1 MLSRCTKSIIS
12 IMQVGLVPHALWT
25 TLFMS
30 TFSVTSLMLVYMFD
44 NDVLLCFRQARAASG
59 IKGLFHRN
67 PKQASLDSHAAAQ
80 HSRKHPFGAHLL
92 RRTASAP
99 TKGQP
104 KIKKGFPEIA
114 IDTKDYSSE
123 GASEERESE
132 DKASA
137 AISHQPTSPLHRN
150 GDSLVSHKAKDPWDH
165 PDTNG
170 AFHPEEGKGKSPFFA
185 QRRPM
190 SEPLKRASRLRFHEP
205 LDTKPGVFARV
216 ALNSSGRVGM
226 SSNCITCVMG
236 SKESPEAERK
246 TPVKE
251 KQGSK
256 PKRGHGRRPERN
268 NQNVRQAQS
277 VAKPLPLAGQTGSQ
291 ESPPRPR
298 SVEAQFQCSPQA
310 LLRPIPFP
318 KSKAR
323 QTLGAQHIRPQPQ
336 SSLRNARSC
345 SVPRRRSPNVV
356 TPAPSLTADCRSS
369 LPWQQAMPPNY
380 GTIGTKLTNSTVN
393 EVLLLSDSSSC
404 DTFGSQSSLESPP
417 MLPPSSVL
425 DSRKRAVGTLQR
437 EMNALFAQKMEEL
450 RLKSPMFFAGK
461 ICVKQY

>member
-1 MLSRCTKSIIS
+1 M
-12 IMQVGLVPHALWT
+12 
-25 TLFMS
+25 
-30 TFSVTSLMLVYMFD
+30 
-44 NDVLLCFRQARAASG
+44 CFCQARAVSG

-104 KIKKGFPEIA
+104 KTKKGSAEIA

-137 AISHQPTSPLHRN
+137 ATSHQPTPPQHHN
-150 GDSLVSHKAKDPWDH
+150 GDSLASHQPKGPWDH

-170 AFHPEEGKGKSPFFA
+170 AFHPEEGKGKSPLFA
-185 QRRPM
+185 HPHPM
-190 SEPLKRASRLRFHEP
+190 SEPLKRASRRFHEP

-216 ALNSSGRVGM
+216 ALSSSGRVGM

-236 SKESPEAERK
+236 TKDSPEAERK
-246 TPVKE
+246 SQVE
-251 KQGSK
+251 ERQGCKSNMTEGERQERSNRSSSTK
-256 PKRGHGRRPERN
+256 RQVEPEAPGQPPAQPQPLDTQPDSQQSPPHPKSGTE
-268 NQNVRQAQS
+268 AQS
-277 VAKPLPLAGQTGSQ
+277 
-291 ESPPRPR
+291 
-298 SVEAQFQCSPQA
+298 QFSPQA
-310 LLRPIPFP
+310 VFQSSPFP
-318 KSKAR
+318 RSKAR
-323 QTLGAQHIRPQPQ
+323 QTLAGLQIRPQPDASQ
-336 SSLRNARSC
+336 RNSRSC

-356 TPAPSLTADCRSS
+356 TPMSSLTPDCRTGVR
-369 LPWQQAMPPNY
+369 WQQAMPPSY
-380 GTIGTKLTNSTVN
+380 GSVCGSTLAPFTNGNAN
-393 EVLLLSDSSSC
+393 EGLSLSDSSSC
-404 DTFGSQSSLESPP
+404 ESLCSLSSLESPP
-417 MLPPSSVL
+417 MLPLPSVL

-450 RLKSPMFFAGK
+450 RHKSPMFFSGK
-461 ICVKQY
+461 MYQPKETTR

>member
-1 MLSRCTKSIIS
+1 MHYGQHCSCLPSQWLDWCWFI
-12 IMQVGLVPHALWT
+12 
-25 TLFMS
+25 
-30 TFSVTSLMLVYMFD
+30 
-44 NDVLLCFRQARAASG
+44 CFCQARAASG

-80 HSRKHPFGAHLL
+80 HSCKHPFGAHLL

-114 IDTKDYSSE
+114 IDTKDNSSE
-123 GASEERESE
+123 VASEERKSE
-132 DKASA
+132 DSA
-137 AISHQPTSPLHRN
+137 ATSHQPTTLLHHNR
-150 GDSLVSHKAKDPWDH
+150 DSLVSHKAKDPWDH

-185 QRRPM
+185 QRQPM

-226 SSNCITCVMG
+226 SSNCITCFMG

-246 TPVKE
+246 SPVKE
-251 KQGSK
+251 KLGSK
-256 PKRGHGRRPERN
+256 PKTGHGRRPERN
-268 NQNVRQAQS
+268 NQNVRQPQS
-277 VAKPLPLAGQTGSQ
+277 VTKPLPLAGQTRSQ
-291 ESPPRPR
+291 ESPPLPR
-298 SVEAQFQCSPQA
+298 SCVEAQFQCSPQA
-310 LLRPIPFP
+310 LLHPIPFP

-323 QTLGAQHIRPQPQ
+323 QTLGAQHNRPQPQ
-336 SSLRNARSC
+336 ALLRNARSC
-345 SVPRRRSPNVV
+345 SVPRRRFPNTV
-356 TPAPSLTADCRSS
+356 TPAPSLTTDCRSS
-369 LPWQQAMPPNY
+369 LHWQQAMPPNY
-380 GTIGTKLTNSTVN
+380 GAVGTNLTNTTVN

-404 DTFGSQSSLESPP
+404 DTFGSLSSLESPP
-417 MLPPSSVL
+417 MLPPSSLL

-461 ICVKQY
+461 ICVRHY

>member
-1 MLSRCTKSIIS
+1 
-12 IMQVGLVPHALWT
+12 
-25 TLFMS
+25 
-30 TFSVTSLMLVYMFD
+30 MFD
-44 NDVLLCFRQARAASG
+44 NDFLCFCQARAASG

-132 DKASA
+132 DRDKASA
-137 AISHQPTSPLHRN
+137 AASHQPTPPQHRN
-150 GDSLVSHKAKDPWDH
+150 GDSLASHQAKGPWDH

-190 SEPLKRASRLRFHEP
+190 SEPLKRASRLRFHDP
-205 LDTKPGVFARV
+205 LDMKPGVFARV

-226 SSNCITCVMG
+226 SSNCITCVIG

-246 TPVKE
+246 GQVKE
-251 KQGSK
+251 RQGCKSK
-256 PKRGHGRRPERN
+256 MADGERQERSNRTSSTKRQVQPEP
-268 NQNVRQAQS
+268 
-277 VAKPLPLAGQTGSQ
+277 VAKPQPLAAQTESQ
-291 ESPPRPR
+291 KSPPLPK
-298 SVEAQFQCSPQA
+298 SCLEAQFQYPPQA

-318 KSKAR
+318 RSKAR
-323 QTLGAQHIRPQPQ
+323 QTLGAQHIRPQPEASQ
-336 SSLRNARSC
+336 RNSRSC
-345 SVPRRRSPNVV
+345 SVPRRHSPNTV
-356 TPAPSLTADCRSS
+356 TPAPTLTPDCRSN
-369 LPWQQAMPPNY
+369 LRWQQATPPNY
-380 GTIGTKLTNSTVN
+380 GAVCGSRLVPFTNNNAN
-393 EVLLLSDSSSC
+393 EGLSLSDSSSC
-404 DTFGSQSSLESPP
+404 DSFGSLSSLESPP
-417 MLPPSSVL
+417 MLPPRSVL

-450 RLKSPMFFAGK
+450 RHKSPMFFAGK
-461 ICVKQY
+461 MYLSSISNNPVASV